1 MLAKGAQIVWNG
13 TVGLAFLGIIAVAI
27 VANALIDN
35 R

>member
-13 TVGLAFLGIIAVAI
+13 TVGFAFLGVIAVAI
-27 VANALIDN
+27 VANALIAD